1 MGSGGKPPTLV
12 LALAGVPCRF
22 LKNDPHKQMGN
33 MDDNEKG
40 GLPSKHRT
48 WGKIK
53 SQKISFRSSDFSKS
67 KQLSKSDDCPDD
79 PTRAEAA

>member
-1 MGSGGKPPTLV
+1 
-12 LALAGVPCRF
+12 
-22 LKNDPHKQMGN
+22 